1 MSCACYA
8 HAQSVSEYKDVCK
21 IGDIK
26 GETPYHG
33 ITYYKLSIDHHH
45 GKETDSSCTSNTL
58 THKVHI
64 LKIDLQ
70 AKGIEPLVKPQGS
83 SQTVLKWVESSDVVV
98 GTNIGFGFNNTTPK
112 NLEKYRNDGC
122 KDKSRGAIGYQK
134 SNGKEY
140 DCYAQLNDFPIVGLD
155 KYRRFRNLEPSDL
168 IMNSGPEMLE
178 PEIKATFHNAV
189 SSYIFTLVKNG
200 TVVDNS
206 KSNHDNEWL
215 IYNNEG
221 NGKTDHLRTP
231 LHPRTAIGAD
241 KTGRFFYLV
250 VVDGRRSDISGMN
263 IEELSYCM
271 KNMGAAWA
279 YNCDGGGSSTMV
291 IDDKLINFP
300 SDGTSCGN
308 NGQCTKKSCGD
319 SSSLRSPYVQIGF
332 KAQKKCTPSEEICNN
347 IDDDCNGDVD
357 ENKVCDLEDPVYQSM
372 IYDPQNT
379 DVDGDGKADIC
390 ARGKK
395 GIFCAFS
402 SKDLTTLAKV
412 VNMSDED
419 GWIEAARYATI
430 RFADINGDRKADV
443 CARSDKGI
451 SCWLSE
457 GTVFGTQTAVI
468 PMSDADGYNQVQYY
482 STIRAADIDGDGK
495 DELCARL
502 KDGFQCFAWQD
513 NAWSSPIQLGDMSDE
528 LHWNSAEYYSTIRT
542 ADINGDGKVDVCGRG
557 KNGFSCW
564 ISTGNG
570 FKLSFTITDLSN
582 DNGWNKPEYYQTIRM
597 ADINGDHKADVCAR
611 DLKGIVCYLS
621 QGDKFGEGLR
631 GPGLSDEENWN
642 DYDNYSTI
650 VFGDIN
656 GDGKDDICMR
666 GNHQMQCYLSKG
678 DAFDSVLKIP
688 EMGNTYGWNNPD
700 HFRTIRMGDI
710 DGDKKMEVCGRSSTG
725 IHCYKYTDSAFKR
738 IDGPELKNS
747 TSWDQIPYYST
758 IRIGGPLLKTC
769 ALQKE
774 VCDGIDNNCDGQI
787 DEIDGCDV
795 TPPQA
800 CEGTINENGKCVE
813 NPDKPSEC
821 NGTIDEN
828 GNCVENPDNPSECNG
843 TIDENGNCVENPNNP
858 SECNG
863 TIDENGNCV
872 ENPNKPSEC
881 NGTIDENGNCV
892 ENPDNPSECN
902 GTIDENGECNE
913 NQETPIQECDG
924 TIDENGNCIAD
935 GQTPEDKA
943 HSSASSDGCSMKPA
957 ASTHYGV
964 FGLIMLGCLGWIVR
978 RRKTIRK

>member
-1 MSCACYA
+1 MKTRTYSSFCTIILCMSCACYA

-45 GKETDSSCTSNTL
+45 GKNDSSSCTSNDI
-58 THKVHI
+58 THPVHI
-64 LKIDLQ
+64 IKVDLQ
-70 AKGIEPLVKPQGS
+70 AKGVEALVRPEGKTS
-83 SQTVLKWVESSDVVV
+83 TITTLDWVANSDVV
-98 GTNIGFGFNNTTPK
+98 TAINTGFGSKNFNSGCSNSS
-112 NLEKYRNDGC
+112 YRA
-122 KDKSRGAIGYQK
+122 AIGYQK
-134 SNGKEY
+134 SNGKDY
-140 DCYAQLNDFPIVGLD
+140 TCYAQQPDFPIVGLD
-155 KYRRFRNLEPSDL
+155 KFNHFREIPTTEYGNVLET
-168 IMNSGPEMLE
+168 EV
-178 PEIKATFHNAV
+178 KATLQNAV
-189 SSYIFTLVKNG
+189 SAYVYTLVKNG
-200 TVVDNS
+200 KVVSNTSDTPDN
-206 KSNHDNEWL
+206 WL
-215 IYNNEG
+215 TTEERMR
-221 NGKTDHLRTP
+221 DLRVKP
-231 LHPRTAIGAD
+231 HPRSAIGID
-241 KTGRFFYLV
+241 KTGRYFYMV
-250 VVDGRRSDISGMN
+250 VVDGRRQNMTGMN

-271 KNMGAAWA
+271 KNMGAYHA
-279 YNCDGGGSSTMV
+279 YNLDGGGSSTLV
-291 IDDKLINFP
+291 IDDKVKN
-300 SDGTSCGN
+300 SSCEGCSN
-308 NGQCTKKSCGD
+308 CYTQCTNKSCTPTG
-319 SSSLRSPYVQIGF
+319 LRPQYVHLGF

-347 IDDDCNGDVD
+347 IDDDCNGNVD

-412 VNMSDED
+412 VDMSDED

-430 RFADINGDRKADV
+430 RFADINGDGKADV

-502 KDGFQCFAWQD
+502 KDGFQCFIWQD
-513 NAWSSPIQLGDMSDE
+513 NHWSSPVKLGDMSDE
-528 LHWNSAEYYSTIRT
+528 LHWNAAEYYSTIRT

-557 KNGFSCW
+557 KNGFTCW
-564 ISTGNG
+564 ISTGDG
-570 FKLSFTITDLSN
+570 FISGFTITDLSN

-758 IRIGGPLLKTC
+758 IRIGGPLIKTC

-800 CEGTINENGKCVE
+800 CEGTIDENGECVE
-813 NPDKPSEC
+813 NPDKPIECNGTIDENGNCIENPDNPIECNGTIDENGECVENPDKPIEC

-828 GNCVENPDNPSECNG
+828 GNCVENPDNP
-843 TIDENGNCVENPNNP
+843 I
-858 SECNG
+858 
-863 TIDENGNCV
+863 
-872 ENPNKPSEC
+872 
-881 NGTIDENGNCV
+881 
-892 ENPDNPSECN
+892 ECN